1 MPDKLHGLFLTLFD
15 PTAGIELDVRS
26 RGPRALSRMQF
37 EVPEG
42 VVSHELPG
50 EGDAPVFEIV
60 KEYLI
65 PKDSLYGHLVT
76 VCTRQH
82 KVIGFPGASMARISN
97 AEPSSQDR
105 RLAGL

>member
-1 MPDKLHGLFLTLFD
+1 MCAAAAST
-15 PTAGIELDVRS
+15 
-26 RGPRALSRMQF
+26 RALTAQF

-42 VVSHELPG
+42 VVSAELAG
-50 EGDAPVFEIV
+50 EGDAPVFELV

-82 KVIGFPGASMARISN
+82 KVIGFPGASLSRTLCADT
-97 AEPSSQDR
+97 PSQDR